1 MLKSYTLFFCLFD
14 AHNYHITVF
23 LFFLYFIMFNSL
35 KILLLFKILLIK
47 NNFSYKY
54 YIDLH
59 LLLVIFNY
67 LTVKYRN
74 DK

>member
-1 MLKSYTLFFCLFD
+1 
-14 AHNYHITVF
+14 
-23 LFFLYFIMFNSL
+23 MFNSL